1 MRVLLAMNYFGTYFR
16 RYESA
21 IEELLA
27 RGHEVHLGREHG
39 GWEDRMGGERR
50 ARTLRERYPALS
62 WSTSPVPGADPKWG
76 PYLSRSR
83 GIGDY
88 LDSLLSPI
96 DRDSALGRRA
106 RGRVDPKVVKV
117 LDRVPAALYRRR
129 TALRLAVACL
139 DRTER
144 AIPPDPELVDWIA
157 GVEPDVVLLSPLLL
171 PTSLQTEILRAAQS
185 LGLPTALCVAS
196 WDNLSSKQRVRVRPD
211 LVTVWNE
218 TQRKEA
224 VEIQRM
230 PSEIVET
237 TGAQVYDEW
246 FTWSPRSREE
256 FCERVG
262 LPPDR
267 PYVLYAGGALFEAS
281 ITEAEF
287 AVGWVERLRSS
298 RHASLR
304 EAPVLFRPHPKRGE
318 ETQRAGLEDHDGVAV
333 WPREGRMPVEEEAK
347 ADFFDSIYHSA
358 AVVGVNT
365 SAMIEAGIVG
375 RRVLAPLVPEFVD
388 SQGKTLHFRY
398 LSEVG
403 GGLLELADSMD
414 EHLDQLAA
422 AVAAGPDDGGASR
435 GFLEAFVRPHGLD
448 VPAAGVFADVVER
461 LAGRE
466 TAHRQPG
473 ATTRAVDGVLRRAL
487 EPLRRR
493 AVEIDRRRARKQARR
508 AEEAAEREQRER
520 ALAAASTGTGGD

>member
-1 MRVLLAMNYFGTYFR
+1 MRFLLAMNYFGTYFR

-21 IEELLA
+21 IEELLV

-50 ARTLRERYPALS
+50 ARALRERHPALS
-62 WSTSPVPGADPKWG
+62 WSTSPVPGGDPKWG
-76 PYLSRSR
+76 PYLRRSR
-83 GIGDY
+83 GTGDY
-88 LDSLLSPI
+88 LDSFLSPI
-96 DRDSALGRRA
+96 DQDSALGRRA
-106 RGRVDPKVVKV
+106 RGRVDPKIMKV
-117 LDRVPAALYRRR
+117 LDRLPDLHRRR

-144 AIPPDPELVDWIA
+144 AIPPDPALVEWIA
-157 GVEPDVVLLSPLLL
+157 GVEPDLVLLSPLLL
-171 PTSLQTEILRAAQS
+171 PGSLQTEILRAAQS
-185 LGLPTALCVAS
+185 LGLPTGLCVAS

-218 TQRKEA
+218 TQRREA
-224 VEIQRM
+224 VEIQRL
-230 PSEIVET
+230 PGEIVEA

-262 LPPDR
+262 LPADR

-287 AVGWVERLRSS
+287 AVGWVDRLRAS
-298 RHASLR
+298 RHESLR
-304 EAPVLFRPHPKRGE
+304 DVDVLFRPHPKRGE
-318 ETQRAGLEDHDGVAV
+318 ETQRAGVEELEGVAV

-347 ADFFDSIYHSA
+347 ADFFDSLYHSV

-403 GGLLELADSMD
+403 GGLLQLADSMD

-422 AVAAGPDDGGASR
+422 ALAAGPDDGGASR

-448 VPAAGVFADVVER
+448 VPAARVFADVVEQ
-461 LAGRE
+461 LAARG
-466 TAHRQPG
+466 TPHRQPG
-473 ATTRAVDGVLRRAL
+473 AATHAVDRLLRRAL
-487 EPLRRR
+487 ETPRQR
-493 AVEIDRRRARKQARR
+493 AVEVDRRRTRKRDRR
-508 AEEAAEREQRER
+508 GREAAESER
-520 ALAAASTGTGGD
+520 HERKVLAASTAAAGE